1 MASGI
6 PLLRSSDTAV
16 MSVKFFEEEQ
26 NLLAR
31 LVHQLVSQDTDEHFE
46 LLRAARERF
55 NAGGPKRLRHT
66 LAPLAFAALR
76 LVRAIKEGTAPSKKA
91 DGACKTV
98 SASPRHDCSK
108 YPAGVRSQTRM
119 CWS

>member
-1 MASGI
+1 MQ
-6 PLLRSSDTAV
+6 
-16 MSVKFFEEEQ
+16 FFEEEQ

-55 NAGGPKRLRHT
+55 NAGGPKRLRYT
-66 LAPLAFAALR
+66 LGPLAFAALR
-76 LVRAIKEGTAPSKKA
+76 LVRTIKEGTTESKKA

-98 SASPRHDCSK
+98 SALTRLTKLHYTCYPGPLIDSSSASP
-108 YPAGVRSQTRM
+108 GRSIQ
-119 CWS
+119 